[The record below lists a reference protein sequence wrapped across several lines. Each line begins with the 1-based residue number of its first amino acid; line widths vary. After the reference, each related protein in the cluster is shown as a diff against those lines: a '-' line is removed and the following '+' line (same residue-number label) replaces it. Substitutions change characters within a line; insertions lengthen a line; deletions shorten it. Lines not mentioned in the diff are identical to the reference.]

1 MLDVDESKTLFIEKN
16 PEKKNIRYCVEY
28 VEHDKE
34 IIDIFRSIFNELIE
48 KQEMCSRRLIYTQ
61 TRKQCATIFNVIC
74 SELED
79 KVYVNCKPNPRLR
92 IVDMF
97 HGGTPESV
105 KLSIP
110 EYSQLSIPDSCLE
123 LSYALLLLVWV
134 SIAVM

>member
-1 MLDVDESKTLFIEKN
+1 MFTATATKRTKLKVLGTLDVDESKTLFIEKN

-34 IIDIFRSIFNELIE
+34 IIDIFHSIVNELIE
-48 KQEMCSRRLIYTQ
+48 KNYYSCSRRLIYTQ

-105 KLSIP
+105 KKHI
-110 EYSQLSIPDSCLE
+110 
-123 LSYALLLLVWV
+123 V
-134 SIAVM
+134 